1 MKFDQAFMI
10 GQCEVIPIEYAIKF
24 DGLSKQS
31 IQPKFIEVLC
41 YLAKHFPRVIPRE
54 ELIENVWAGNSYVGE
69 KALTNAIWHL
79 RQHLKNVNGRD
90 GEEETIE
97 TIRKV
102 GYRLLV
108 APVYINEK
116 TEISVTELLNSP
128 NDKKTSLLKLTSY
141 ALVVIFSIGL
151 VLHLFKAPKSFD
163 QAVITQITKSPGSEL
178 FPAPS
183 PDGTKVVFKWL
194 NNKSSSNLY
203 IKDRNNPQL
212 APKQLTFGEAYVG
225 HSVWSNDGQYLYFSR
240 KDESNDY
247 CQVIQ
252 LKVSTHQEKPI
263 VDCPTIGG
271 YYYLDISPD
280 DKTLAFHG
288 NDEPADDSG
297 IYFIDLTSET
307 SKALRFSCSNNCNY
321 KERDFAFSPD
331 GKSIAVTRRVN
342 RFNENIF
349 LVDLAT
355 KKAEQLTKGEE
366 DIVGLTW
373 HPNRNKLVY
382 GAQRADVRRGYIVDI
397 DSKITTALQLEGFSY
412 PTFAKNSKELFYQQ
426 RYEKYYLASL
436 PLDNDIA
443 SSPFPVIESEF
454 NHQYPHYSEQS
465 NHIAYVSNESGFY
478 ELWIS
483 DSQGLNRQQ
492 LTFLKQTIRYPRWSH
507 SGEKIAFLAPVDADK
522 ADKIYIYDLT
532 SKKLSIVPSLH
543 QTHNRPTWSWND
555 KAIISAV
562 YEKEYVDLHYI
573 NIDTGES
580 TRISF
585 DGSRYG
591 LMTSPT
597 TLVYTGERKGL
608 WQVEISFNDQQVLQ
622 PTEKT
627 RPLQKISGKVF
638 KTAYTWDYSE
648 QGVYFR
654 QTYTKHHQL
663 AFYNFADQQT
673 SPLLRLPRNT
683 LGSSTTLSKISSTN
697 ELLFTRAYTPQA
709 DIKSLT
715 HPLLSQ

>member
-10 GQCEVIPIEYAIKF
+10 GTCEVIPIEYAIKF
-24 DGLSKQS
+24 DGHAKQS

-54 ELIENVWAGNSYVGE
+54 ELIENVWAGNNYVGE

-79 RQHLKNVNGRD
+79 RQSLKGIND
-90 GEEETIE
+90 EDETIE

-108 APVYINEK
+108 EPQYITDSRDETVAVSAQQVPHSKINRQK
-116 TEISVTELLNSP
+116 IAV
-128 NDKKTSLLKLTSY
+128 Y
-141 ALVVIFSIGL
+141 ALIAALTVGLIFSFINT
-151 VLHLFKAPKSFD
+151 SQNFD

-183 PDGTKVVFKWL
+183 PDGRQVVFKWL
-194 NNKSSSNLY
+194 NDKHSSNLY

-212 APKQLTFGEAYVG
+212 LPKQLTFGSAYVG

-240 KDESNDY
+240 KDKSNDV

-252 LKVSTHQEKPI
+252 LKVLTQQEKPI
-263 VDCPTIGG
+263 VDCPTNGG

-288 NDEPADDSG
+288 YSEPADDSG
-297 IYFIDLTSET
+297 IYFIDLTNST
-307 SKALRFSCSNNCNY
+307 SQPVRFSCRNHCDY
-321 KERDFAFSPD
+321 RERDFAFSPD

-342 RFNENIF
+342 RFNENIY
-349 LVDLAT
+349 LVNLTT

-373 HPNRNKLVY
+373 HPDGDKLVY
-382 GAQRADVRRGYIVDI
+382 GAQRADIRRGYILDVH
-397 DSKITTALQLEGFSY
+397 SKAITNFQFEGFSY
-412 PTFAKNSKELFYQQ
+412 PAFAKKSKELFYQQ

-436 PLDNDIA
+436 SLDNNVA
-443 SSPFPVIESEF
+443 SSPFPIIESEF
-454 NHQYPHYSEQS
+454 SHLDPHYSS
-465 NHIAYVSNESGFY
+465 NRDRIAYASNESGFY

-483 DSQGLNRQQ
+483 DTQGLNRQQ

-507 SGEKIAFLAPVDADK
+507 SGDKIAFLGPVESDK

-532 SKKLSIVPSLH
+532 SNKLSIVPSSH
-543 QTHNRPTWSWND
+543 QIHNRPTWSWND

-573 NIDTGES
+573 NIETGES
-580 TRISF
+580 TRISN
-585 DGSRYG
+585 DGSRFG
-591 LMTSPT
+591 IMTSPT
-597 TLVYTGERKGL
+597 TVLYTGERKGL
-608 WQVEISFNDQQVLQ
+608 WQLELTFDNQQLLNTHENNQ
-622 PTEKT
+622 PLNKV
-627 RPLQKISGKVF
+627 SGKVF
-638 KTAYTWDYSE
+638 KTTYTWDHTE
-648 QGVYFR
+648 QGVYFH
-654 QTYTKHHQL
+654 QKYDKHHQIS
-663 AFYNFADQQT
+663 FYNYAEQQST
-673 SPLLRLPRNT
+673 PILRLPRST
-683 LGSSTTLSKISSTN
+683 LRTSTTLSKITTSN
-697 ELLFTRAYTPQA
+697 ELLFSRAYSPQA
-709 DIKSLT
+709 DIKSLS
-715 HPLLSQ
+715 HPLL

>member
-54 ELIENVWAGNSYVGE
+54 ELIENVWGGNSYVGE

-79 RQHLKNVNGRD
+79 RQSLKDVND
-90 GEEETIE
+90 EGESIE

-102 GYRLLV
+102 GYRLLI
-108 APVYINEK
+108 APQYTNDNFE
-116 TEISVTELLNSP
+116 TTSQNISNST
-128 NDKKTSLLKLTSY
+128 NHNKISFQKMAFY
-141 ALVVIFSIGL
+141 AFVVIFSIGFIFNFFIKTD
-151 VLHLFKAPKSFD
+151 HFD
-163 QAVITQITKSPGSEL
+163 QAVITQITKNPGSEL
-178 FPAPS
+178 FPSPS
-183 PDGTKVVFKWL
+183 PDGKQVVFKWL
-194 NNKSSSNLY
+194 NNKGSSNLY

-212 APKQLTFGEAYVG
+212 APKQLTFGDAYVG

-240 KDESNDY
+240 KDKSNDY

-252 LKVSTHQEKPI
+252 LKVLTHQEKPI
-263 VDCPTIGG
+263 VDCPTKGG

-288 NDEPADDSG
+288 YHEPADDSG
-297 IYFIDLTSET
+297 IYFIDLTSGT
-307 SKALRFSCSNNCNY
+307 SKAIRFSCDNKCDY

-331 GKSIAVTRRVN
+331 GKSIAVTRRIN

-349 LVDLAT
+349 LVNLIS
-355 KKAEQLTKGEE
+355 KEAEQLTKGEE

-373 HPNRNKLVY
+373 HPSGDKLVY
-382 GAQRADVRRGYIVDI
+382 GAQRADIRRGYVVDI
-397 DSKITTALQLEGFSY
+397 KSKKTSAFQLEGFSY
-412 PTFAKNSKELFYQQ
+412 PAFAKNSKELFYQQ

-436 PLDNDIA
+436 PLGNDVA

-454 NHQYPHYSEQS
+454 SHQYPHYSEES
-465 NHIAYVSNESGFY
+465 DHIAYVSNESGFY

-483 DSQGLNRQQ
+483 DKQGLNRKQ

-507 SGEKIAFLAPVDADK
+507 SGDKIAFLAPVDADK
-522 ADKIYIYDLT
+522 ADKIYIYNLT

-573 NIDTGES
+573 EIDTGES
-580 TRISF
+580 NRISF

-597 TLVYTGERKGL
+597 TLVYTGEHKGL
-608 WQVEISFNDQQVLQ
+608 WQLEISFDDQQLLK
-622 PTEKT
+622 PTKKNK
-627 RPLQKISGKVF
+627 PLQKISGKVF

-648 QGVYFR
+648 QGVYF
-654 QTYTKHHQL
+654 QQKYLKHHQIS
-663 AFYNFADQQT
+663 FYNFTDQQT
-673 SPLLRLPRNT
+673 YPLLRLPKNT
-683 LGSSTTLSKISSTN
+683 LGTSTTLSKVSSSN
-697 ELLFTRAYTPQA
+697 ELLFTQAYSPQA
-709 DIKSLT
+709 DIKSMT
-715 HPLLSQ
+715 HPSL